1 GLFWQ
6 PNTDVNLELY
16 FPRPR
21 LARRWTQYGNTDLW
35 VYLGGEYGGGTWTV
49 KRVSGFTDQVD
60 INDIRIYA
68 GVDWT
73 TLQKL
78 RGFFEVGYVFNR
90 QLEYRYQPPG
100 QLGLEDSFM
109 LRCGLTF

>member
-1 GLFWQ
+1 MGTLTCGSTW
-6 PNTDVNLELY
+6 
-16 FPRPR
+16 
-21 LARRWTQYGNTDLW
+21 AGNM
-35 VYLGGEYGGGTWTV
+35 
-49 KRVSGFTDQVD
+49 
-60 INDIRIYA
+60 
-68 GVDWT
+68 VDWT